1 LKDNRSGVEGIER
14 TTGKIKIKNTG
25 KDKRDNKQEDVAL

>member
-1 LKDNRSGVEGIER
+1 LKDNRSGVDGIER
-14 TTGKIKIKNTG
+14 TTGKIKNNG

>member
-14 TTGKIKIKNTG
+14 TIENIKNDEA
-25 KDKRDNKQEDVAL
+25 KDKKQEDVAL

>member
-14 TTGKIKIKNTG
+14 TTGKIKKDG